1 MSDDEKSRLGEF
13 SARLESDDI
22 DVVRGA
28 LDDYQSAQADTRW
41 GVDNPYWPLDNEVLF
56 AARDLLGQPPS
67 GYSHASAL
75 TVMWHLAEEEDA
87 DLIADALEGAPDAG
101 VREMALAAAGTALA
115 EGEEP
120 NRRLLALITAMVLDE
135 GLDVQDRKDAMRA
148 LDDLDLPEVEDLLV
162 RVSESSELELQ
173 VYAAGC
179 LATPLRLRVHRDR
192 VRQLAKSWPEDA
204 GWEAEHIRREALE
217 GFHSTYWKDTEPDHP
232 VLRKAHDEL
241 RFPLGDEGCLQA
253 FATLLRSEDPVAVGI
268 ALDHYESSEGLRHV
282 LEDEERVDAYL
293 PEVLARAREVLRRPM
308 SPAEVSALNMIG
320 KRHAEPGDAE
330 LLLDVLARTDSDAV
344 RSKAIWMAYGVLD
357 EAEVK
362 DERLVAAL
370 GDLIFD
376 PSVGFY
382 ITKET
387 AIRVLAD
394 SLGADAD
401 DVLLRALREGE
412 PKVQAHVS
420 YYLVRTGGLDR
431 HRAVLEEVA
440 ESWDDRPPQ
449 HPWGRN
455 PIELIFGKPH
465 SVHWEGHRLADPD
478 LYRAHKRLRAPT
490 VDESYHQAL
499 RTLLE
504 SDDQA
509 AVGIALDHWWSPDGA
524 VKRGGEEAREPERA
538 LVLDHIREM
547 LRQPPSPA
555 ELSPTYGPEAKHLTA
570 LSALDVVAAEEP
582 SLVAEVVEAAASDH
596 VRERALDAVAAVFG
610 DAEEADRR
618 LVEALGNV
626 ACDENVPLNDRLRA
640 LELLDESPGTNSVDA
655 LVRATRCPEVEVQ
668 AAAAWGLMWEE
679 IIEDHR
685 AMLAELSA
693 NWPVEDAPWEVTRA
707 RNTLDAAKE

>member
-1 MSDDEKSRLGEF
+1 M
-13 SARLESDDI
+13 
-22 DVVRGA
+22 
-28 LDDYQSAQADTRW
+28 
-41 GVDNPYWPLDNEVLF
+41 DNPYWPLDNEVRF
-56 AARDLLGQPPS
+56 AARRLLGQPPS
-67 GYSHASAL
+67 GDSHASAL
-75 TVMWHLAEEEDA
+75 TMLWHLAEEEDA
-87 DLIADALEGAPDAG
+87 DLIADVLEGATDAG
-101 VREMALAAAGTALA
+101 VREDALLAAGTALA

-120 NRRLLALITAMVLDE
+120 NRRLLELITAMVLDE
-135 GLDVQDRKDAMRA
+135 GLDVRDRRKAMHA

-162 RVSESSELELQ
+162 RLSESSELKLQ

-179 LATPLRLRVHRDR
+179 LATPVRLRVHRDR
-192 VRQLAKSWPEDA
+192 VRRLAKSWPQDA
-204 GWEAEHIRREALE
+204 GWEAKHVREAVE
-217 GFHSTYWKDTEPDHP
+217 GFHSTYWKDTEVDDP

-241 RFPLGDEGCLQA
+241 IFPLSDEGCLQA

-268 ALDHYESSEGLRHV
+268 ALDHYASSNGLRHV
-282 LEDEERVDAYL
+282 LEDGERAEAYL

-320 KRHAEPGDAE
+320 AQHAEPGDAG

-344 RSKAIWMAYGVLD
+344 REKAVWMAYGVLD

-370 GDLIFD
+370 GDLILD

-382 ITKET
+382 ITNTKET

-401 DVLLRALREGE
+401 DILLRAFREGE
-412 PKVQAHVS
+412 PKVQAHAC

-440 ESWDDRPPQ
+440 ESWGDRPP
-449 HPWGRN
+449 WGQD

-490 VDESYHQAL
+490 VDESYHRAL
-499 RTLLE
+499 RMLLE
-504 SDDQA
+504 SDDEA

-524 VKRGGEEAREPERA
+524 MERGGEAAREPERA
-538 LVLDHIREM
+538 LVLDRIREM

-555 ELSPTYGPEAKHLTA
+555 ELSREYGPEAKHLTA

-582 SLVAEVVEAAASDH
+582 SLLAEVLEAAASDH
-596 VRERALDAVAAVFG
+596 VRRRVLDAVEAVFK
-610 DAEEADRR
+610 DAEEADLR
-618 LVEALGNV
+618 LVDALGNI
-626 ACDENVPLNDRLRA
+626 ACDENVPVNDRVRA

-655 LVRATRCPEVEVQ
+655 LLRATRCPEVEVQ

-679 IIEDHR
+679 VIEDHR
-685 AMLAELSA
+685 ARLEELSA
-693 NWPVEDAPWEVTRA
+693 SWPVEEAPWEVTRV
-707 RNTLDAAKE
+707 RDILNAAKE

>member
-13 SARLESDDI
+13 SARLKSDDI
-22 DVVRGA
+22 DVVCGA

-41 GVDNPYWPLDNEVLF
+41 GVDNPYWPLANEVRF

-67 GYSHASAL
+67 GHSHASAL
-75 TVMWHLAEEEDA
+75 TIMWHLAEEEDA

-101 VREMALAAAGTALA
+101 VREDALLAAGTALA

-120 NRRLLALITAMVLDE
+120 NRRLLELIGAMVLDE
-135 GLDVQDRKDAMRA
+135 GLDVRDRRKAMHA
-148 LDDLDLPEVEDLLV
+148 LDDLDLPEVEDLIV
-162 RVSESSELELQ
+162 RLSESSELELQ
-173 VYAAGC
+173 LHAAGC
-179 LATPLRLRVHRDR
+179 LATPLRLRIHRDR
-192 VRQLAKSWPEDA
+192 VRRLVKSWPEDA
-204 GWEAEHIRREALE
+204 GWEAKHIREAIE
-217 GFHSTYWKDTEPDHP
+217 GFHSTYWKDTELDDP
-232 VLRKAHDEL
+232 VLRNAHDEL
-241 RFPLGDEGCLQA
+241 RFPLSDEGCLQA

-268 ALDHYESSEGLRHV
+268 ALDQYESSKGLRRV
-282 LEDEERVDAYL
+282 LEDEERAEAYL

-320 KRHAEPGDAE
+320 AQHAEPGDAD
-330 LLLDVLARTDSDAV
+330 LLLDVLARPDSDAV
-344 RSKAIWMAYGVLD
+344 RERAVWMAYGVLD

-370 GDLIFD
+370 GDLILD

-382 ITKET
+382 FTKEK

-401 DVLLRALREGE
+401 GILLRALREGE
-412 PKVQAHVS
+412 PKVQAHAS
-420 YYLVRTGGLDR
+420 YFLVGTGGLDR
-431 HRAVLEEVA
+431 HRAILEEVA
-440 ESWDDRPPQ
+440 ESWDDQPPA
-449 HPWGRN
+449 HPWGED
-455 PIELIFGKPH
+455 PMKLIFGKPH

-490 VDESYHQAL
+490 VDKSYHQAL

-524 VKRGGEEAREPERA
+524 VKRGGEAAREPERA
-538 LVLDHIREM
+538 LVLDRIREV

-555 ELSPTYGPEAKHLTA
+555 ELSREYGPEAKHLTA
-570 LSALDVVAAEEP
+570 LSALGVVAAEEP
-582 SLVAEVVEAAASDH
+582 SLLAEVVEAAASDH
-596 VRERALDAVAAVFG
+596 VRERVLCAVEAVFKG
-610 DAEEADRR
+610 AEEADPR

-626 ACDENVPLNDRLRA
+626 ACDENLPLNDRVRA

-679 IIEDHR
+679 VVEDHR
-685 AMLAELSA
+685 AMLEELSA
-693 NWPVEDAPWEVTRA
+693 SWPVEDAPWEVTRVRDLLNA
-707 RNTLDAAKE
+707 GKE

>member
-1 MSDDEKSRLGEF
+1 M
-13 SARLESDDI
+13 
-22 DVVRGA
+22 
-28 LDDYQSAQADTRW
+28 
-41 GVDNPYWPLDNEVLF
+41 DNPYWPLDNEVRF
-56 AARDLLGQPPS
+56 AARRLLGQPPS
-67 GYSHASAL
+67 GDSHASAL
-75 TVMWHLAEEEDA
+75 TMLWHLAEEEDA
-87 DLIADALEGAPDAG
+87 DLIADVLEGATDAG
-101 VREMALAAAGTALA
+101 VREDALLAAGTALA

-120 NRRLLALITAMVLDE
+120 NRRLLELITAMVLDE
-135 GLDVQDRKDAMRA
+135 GLDVRDRRKAMHA

-162 RVSESSELELQ
+162 RLSESSELKLQ

-179 LATPLRLRVHRDR
+179 LATPVRLRVHRDR
-192 VRQLAKSWPEDA
+192 VRRLAKSWPQDA
-204 GWEAEHIRREALE
+204 GWEAKHVREAVE
-217 GFHSTYWKDTEPDHP
+217 GFHSTYWKDTEVDDP

-241 RFPLGDEGCLQA
+241 IFPLSDEGCLQA

-268 ALDHYESSEGLRHV
+268 ALDHYASSNGLRHV
-282 LEDEERVDAYL
+282 LEDGERAEAYL

-320 KRHAEPGDAE
+320 AQHAEPGDAG

-344 RSKAIWMAYGVLD
+344 REKAVWMAYGVLD

-370 GDLIFD
+370 GDLILD

-382 ITKET
+382 ITNTKET

-401 DVLLRALREGE
+401 DILLRAFREGE
-412 PKVQAHVS
+412 PKVQAHAC

-440 ESWDDRPPQ
+440 ESWGDRPP
-449 HPWGRN
+449 WGQD

-490 VDESYHQAL
+490 VDESYHRAL
-499 RTLLE
+499 RMLLE
-504 SDDQA
+504 SDDEA

-524 VKRGGEEAREPERA
+524 MERGGEAAREPERA
-538 LVLDHIREM
+538 LVLDRIREM

-555 ELSPTYGPEAKHLTA
+555 ELSREYGPEAKHLTA

-582 SLVAEVVEAAASDH
+582 SLLAEVLEAAASDH
-596 VRERALDAVAAVFG
+596 VRRRVLDAVEAVFK
-610 DAEEADRR
+610 DAEEADLR
-618 LVEALGNV
+618 LVDALGNI
-626 ACDENVPLNDRLRA
+626 ACDENVPLNDRVRA

-655 LVRATRCPEVEVQ
+655 LLRATRCPEVEVQ

-679 IIEDHR
+679 VIEDHR
-685 AMLAELSA
+685 SRLEELSA
-693 NWPVEDAPWEVTRA
+693 SWPVEEAPWEVTRV
-707 RNTLDAAKE
+707 RDILNAAKE

>member
-1 MSDDEKSRLGEF
+1 MNDGEQSRLGEF
-13 SARLESDDI
+13 SARLGSDDI

-41 GVDNPYWPLDNEVLF
+41 GVDNPYWPLANEVRF
-56 AARDLLGQPPS
+56 AARDLLGQSPS
-67 GYSHASAL
+67 GRSHASAL

-87 DLIADALEGAPDAG
+87 DLIADALEGAPDAE
-101 VREMALAAAGTALA
+101 VREMALLAAGTALA

-120 NRRLLALITAMVLDE
+120 NRRLLATITATVLDE
-135 GLDVQDRKDAMRA
+135 GLDVRDRKDAMQA
-148 LDDLDLPEVEDLLV
+148 LEDLDLPEVEDLIV
-162 RVSESSELELQ
+162 RLSESSALELQ

-192 VRQLAKSWPEDA
+192 VRRLARSWPEDA
-204 GWEAEHIRREALE
+204 GWEAKHVREAVE
-217 GFHSTYWKDTEPDHP
+217 GFHSTYWKDTELDDP

-241 RFPLGDEGCLQA
+241 RFPLSDEGCLQA
-253 FATLLRSEDPVAVGI
+253 FATLLRSEEPVAVGI
-268 ALDHYESSEGLRHV
+268 ALDHYESSEGLRRV
-282 LEDEERVDAYL
+282 LEDEERAEACL

-320 KRHAEPGDAE
+320 ARHAEPGDAG
-330 LLLDVLARTDSDAV
+330 LLRDVLMRTDSDAV
-344 RSKAIWMAYGVLD
+344 RKEAIWMAYGVLD

-382 ITKET
+382 LTKET
-387 AIRVLAD
+387 AVRVLAD

-401 DVLLRALREGE
+401 DILLRALRDGE
-412 PKVQAHVS
+412 PKVQAHAS
-420 YYLVRTGGLDR
+420 YFLVRTGCLDR
-431 HRAVLEEVA
+431 HRAILEEVA
-440 ESWDDRPPQ
+440 ESWGDRPPQ
-449 HPWGRN
+449 HPWGQN

-490 VDESYHQAL
+490 VDESYHRAL

-538 LVLDHIREM
+538 LVLDRIREV

-555 ELSPTYGPEAKHLTA
+555 ELSRMYGPEAKHLTA
-570 LSALDVVAAEEP
+570 LSALDVIAADEP
-582 SLVAEVVEAAASDH
+582 FLLAEVVEAAASDY
-596 VRERALDAVAAVFG
+596 VRERALDAVEAVFK
-610 DAEEADRR
+610 DAEEADLR

-626 ACDENVPLNDRLRA
+626 ACDENVPLNDRVRA
-640 LELLDESPGTNSVDA
+640 LELLDESPGTNSLDA
-655 LVRATRCPEVEVQ
+655 LVRATRCSEVEVQ
-668 AAAAWGLMWEE
+668 AAAASGLLWEE
-679 IIEDHR
+679 VIEDHR
-685 AMLAELSA
+685 AMLEELAAS
-693 NWPVEDAPWEVTRA
+693 WPVEDAPWEVTRV
-707 RNTLDAAKE
+707 RDMLNAAEE

>member
-1 MSDDEKSRLGEF
+1 MSDDEKSGLGEF

-28 LDDYQSAQADTRW
+28 LDDYQSAQATTRW
-41 GVDNPYWPLDNEVLF
+41 GVDNPYWPLADEVRF
-56 AARDLLGQPPS
+56 AARDLLRQLPS
-67 GYSHASAL
+67 GHSHASAL

-87 DLIADALEGAPDAG
+87 DLIADALEGAPDAE
-101 VREMALAAAGTALA
+101 VREMALLAAGTALA
-115 EGEEP
+115 AGEEP

-135 GLDVQDRKDAMRA
+135 GLDVRDRKDAMQA

-162 RVSESSELELQ
+162 RLSESSELELQ
-173 VYAAGC
+173 VCAAGC

-192 VRQLAKSWPEDA
+192 VRRLAKSWPKDA
-204 GWEAEHIRREALE
+204 GWEAAHIREAVE
-217 GFHSTYWKDTEPDHP
+217 GFHSTYWKDTELNDP

-241 RFPLGDEGCLQA
+241 RFPLSDEGCLQA

-268 ALDHYESSEGLRHV
+268 ALDHYESSEGLCYV
-282 LEDEERVDAYL
+282 LEDEERAEAYL

-320 KRHAEPGDAE
+320 ARHGEPGDAG
-330 LLLDVLARTDSDAV
+330 LLLDALTRTDSDAV
-344 RSKAIWMAYGVLD
+344 REEAIWMAYGVLD

-382 ITKET
+382 LTKET

-394 SLGADAD
+394 SLGTDAD
-401 DVLLRALREGE
+401 DILLRALREGE
-412 PKVQAHVS
+412 PKVQAHAS
-420 YYLVRTGGLDR
+420 YFLIRTGGLDR
-431 HRAVLEEVA
+431 HRAILEEVA
-440 ESWDDRPPQ
+440 ESWGDRPPQ
-449 HPWGRN
+449 RPWGKD

-490 VDESYHQAL
+490 VDESYHRAL
-499 RTLLE
+499 RMLLE
-504 SDDQA
+504 SDDEA
-509 AVGIALDHWWSPDGA
+509 AVGIALDHWWSADGA

-538 LVLDHIREM
+538 LVLDRIREA

-555 ELSPTYGPEAKHLTA
+555 KLSRMHGPEAKHLTA

-582 SLVAEVVEAAASDH
+582 YLLAEVVEAAASDH
-596 VRERALDAVAAVFG
+596 VRQRALYAVEAVFK
-610 DAEEADRR
+610 DAEEADLR

-626 ACDENVPLNDRLRA
+626 ACDENVPLNDRVRA

-668 AAAAWGLMWEE
+668 AAAAWGLVWDEV
-679 IIEDHR
+679 IEDHR
-685 AMLAELSA
+685 AMLEELSA
-693 NWPVEDAPWEVTRA
+693 NWPVEDAPWEVTRV
-707 RNTLDAAKE
+707 RDTLNAAKE

>member
-1 MSDDEKSRLGEF
+1 MSGDENSRLDEF

-22 DVVRGA
+22 DVVREA

-41 GVDNPYWPLDNEVLF
+41 GVDNPYWPLANEVRF
-56 AARDLLGQPPS
+56 AARDLLGHPPS
-67 GYSHASAL
+67 GHSHASAL
-75 TVMWHLAEEEDA
+75 TVLWHLAEEEDA
-87 DLIADALEGAPDAG
+87 DLIADAIESATDAG
-101 VREMALAAAGTALA
+101 VREMALLAAGTVLA

-135 GLDVQDRKDAMRA
+135 GLDVRDRKDAMQA
-148 LDDLDLPEVEDLLV
+148 LDDLDLPEVEDLIV
-162 RVSESSELELQ
+162 RLSESSERKLQ
-173 VYAAGC
+173 VYAAVC

-192 VRQLAKSWPEDA
+192 VRRLAKSWPEDA
-204 GWEAEHIRREALE
+204 GWEAQHLREALE
-217 GFHSTYWKDTEPDHP
+217 GFHSTYWKDTELDDP

-241 RFPLGDEGCLQA
+241 RFPLSDEGCLQA
-253 FATLLRSEDPVAVGI
+253 FVTLLRSEDPVAVGI
-268 ALDHYESSEGLRHV
+268 ALDHYESSEGLRRV
-282 LEDEERVDAYL
+282 LEDEERAEAYL

-308 SPAEVSALNMIG
+308 SSAEVSALNMIG
-320 KRHAEPGDAE
+320 AQHAEPGDAD
-330 LLLDVLARTDSDAV
+330 LLLDVLTRTDSDAV
-344 RSKAIWMAYGVLD
+344 REEAIWTAYGVLD

-362 DERLVAAL
+362 DKRLVAAL

-382 ITKET
+382 LTKEK

-401 DVLLRALREGE
+401 DILLRALREGE
-412 PKVQAHVS
+412 PKVQAHAS
-420 YYLVRTGGLDR
+420 YFLVRTGGLDR
-431 HRAVLEEVA
+431 HRAIMEEVA
-440 ESWDDRPPQ
+440 ESWDGRPPQ
-449 HPWGRN
+449 HPWGQN
-455 PIELIFGKPH
+455 PIDLIFGKPH
-465 SVHWEGHRLADPD
+465 SVHWKGHRLADPD
-478 LYRAHKRLRAPT
+478 LYRAHKRLRAAT
-490 VDESYHQAL
+490 VDASYHQAL

-524 VKRGGEEAREPERA
+524 VKRGGEEVREPERA
-538 LVLDHIREM
+538 LVLDRIREV

-555 ELSPTYGPEAKHLTA
+555 ELSPMYGSEAKHLTA

-582 SLVAEVVEAAASDH
+582 SLLAEVVEAAASDH
-596 VRERALDAVAAVFG
+596 VRERALDAVEAVFE
-610 DAEEADRR
+610 DAEEADLR

-626 ACDENVPLNDRLRA
+626 ACDENVPLNDRVRA

-679 IIEDHR
+679 VIEDHR
-685 AMLAELSA
+685 AMLEELSA
-693 NWPVEDAPWEVTRA
+693 NWPVEDAPREVTRV
-707 RNTLDAAKE
+707 RDTLNAAKE